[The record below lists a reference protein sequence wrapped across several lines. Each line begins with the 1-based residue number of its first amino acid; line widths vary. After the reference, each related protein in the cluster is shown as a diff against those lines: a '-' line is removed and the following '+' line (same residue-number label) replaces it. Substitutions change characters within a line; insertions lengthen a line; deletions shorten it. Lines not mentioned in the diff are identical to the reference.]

1 MEVEEGGD
9 EAYKTTSQAYPCFP
23 VNARGLQQVTQHTF
37 RDLIQVGTFKQKGV
51 V

>member
-9 EAYKTTSQAYPCFP
+9 EAYKATTQAYPCFP
-23 VNARGLQQVTQHTF
+23 VNARGLQQVIQHT
-37 RDLIQVGTFKQKGV
+37 RLSLIQVGTFKQKGV